1 MHVLR
6 KTIVLGFAGLGV
18 YKAWELAN
26 ENLDIVRERAG
37 RARKRL
43 EPALAE
49 AEDNV
54 KAAVDTVTD
63 AVSDVASDTEPT
75 QGTIHAIHSVS
86 HTA

>member
-1 MHVLR
+1 MRVLR
-6 KTIVLGFAGLGV
+6 KAIVLGFAGLGV

-26 ENLDIVRERAG
+26 ENIETVKERAN
-37 RARKRL
+37 RARNRL

-63 AVSDVASDTEPT
+63 AVSDVASDTEPER
-75 QGTIHAIHSVS
+75 GTIHSVS